1 MIYNESML
9 DIIGLGSIFVDYFFE
24 TEADHLKKVGLGIE
38 EDCLWEDKFKE
49 NQKLFLKGLELK
61 TKSLGGMTVNTLMI
75 LSKMG
80 LKCGSLGIIG
90 NDTDGNF
97 VKEKIK
103 GVNIDEVIEGGNT
116 AKCFC
121 LITNKGQE
129 RTFVVYENKEEDMV
143 FNKINMDYINN
154 SKFVHLSPFFTK
166 DMKLTF
172 EKVKKLVEKIEGP
185 KITFTPSATYV
196 GYGLDKLKP
205 ILKKTE
211 VFFSNK
217 WEMESLNKSKDF
229 VYESKKLLEYGPKIV
244 ICTLGSE
251 GVLVTTAD
259 KQFQQAAIKPKKI
272 VDSTGAGDT
281 FAGGFLYGLVKG
293 KTVEEAAQIGTK
305 LASMSLSEYGE
316 GWLDSLVNDFD

>member
-1 MIYNESML
+1 ML

-24 TEADHLKKVGLGIE
+24 TEVAHLKKVGLGIE

-49 NQKLFLKGLELK
+49 NQKLFLRGLKLK
-61 TKSLGGMTVNTLMI
+61 TKSLGGMTVNTIMV

-80 LKCGSLGIIG
+80 LKCGTLGMIG

-97 VKEKIK
+97 ARNQIK
-103 GVNIDEVIEGGNT
+103 GINIDEVIEGGNT

-129 RTFVVYENKEEDMV
+129 RTFVVYENKKEDDV
-143 FNKINMDYINN
+143 FNKINMDYINE
-154 SKFVHLSPFFTK
+154 SKFIHLSPFFTQN
-166 DMKLTF
+166 MKLTF
-172 EKVKKLVEKIEGP
+172 EKVKKLVDRIEGP

-205 ILKKTE
+205 ILKKIH
-211 VFFSNK
+211 VYFSNK
-217 WEMESLNKSKDF
+217 WEMEVLSKSNDLF
-229 VYESKKLLEYGPKIV
+229 YESKKLLEYGPKIV

-251 GVLVTTAD
+251 GVLVTTPD

-272 VDSTGAGDT
+272 IDSTGAGDT
-281 FAGGFLYGLVKG
+281 FAGGFLYGLIKN
-293 KTVEEAAQIGTK
+293 KTIEESTYIGTK

-316 GWLDSLVNDFD
+316 GWLKDLINTLD